1 MEEHRILEELKIVPL
16 LTKFVRGEDL
26 TILEEKTIEIW
37 LNASSANRTF
47 FEQLQDKEHVARE
60 LLKRDAAGATTSSEL
75 LKLHGRLKQR
85 QSRYR
90 RITIWTA
97 AASILLFFSLTI
109 LLYRYYQS
117 RNVSDEKVDVAMA
130 DIDPGKDQATLTFD
144 DGRVIDLDGKTVKI
158 DADGTTYVDGKTVS
172 QASVQYATLTTPRKG
187 QYKTVLADGTQVWL
201 NAESK
206 LKYPTKFTGKE
217 RSVELQG
224 EGYFEVTH
232 KPDKP
237 FIVISRD
244 QKLKVLGTKFNINSY
259 DNEPA
264 IITTLVSG
272 SVVLTSKQDDKP
284 VLLKPGQQ
292 GKLTAQ
298 SSVFTINNVDTE
310 AFTAWTVSDFQFDGT
325 SLKEVFRQLE
335 RWYDIDVDFS
345 TIPDTKV
352 VGTINREKK
361 LSSVLHTLEK
371 ITDLQFKVTGRRVQI
386 KN

>member
-1 MEEHRILEELKIVPL
+1 
-16 LTKFVRGEDL
+16 
-26 TILEEKTIEIW
+26 
-37 LNASSANRTF
+37 
-47 FEQLQDKEHVARE
+47 
-60 LLKRDAAGATTSSEL
+60 
-75 LKLHGRLKQR
+75 
-85 QSRYR
+85 
-90 RITIWTA
+90 
-97 AASILLFFSLTI
+97 
-109 LLYRYYQS
+109 
-117 RNVSDEKVDVAMA
+117 MA

-237 FIVISRD
+237 FIVISGD

-284 VLLKPGQQ
+284 VLLQPGQQ